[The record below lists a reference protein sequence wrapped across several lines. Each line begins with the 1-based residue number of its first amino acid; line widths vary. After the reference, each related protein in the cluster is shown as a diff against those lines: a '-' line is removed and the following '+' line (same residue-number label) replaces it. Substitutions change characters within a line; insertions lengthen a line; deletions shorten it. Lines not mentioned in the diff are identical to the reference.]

1 YATVSHGLFDWVN
14 TNAWYKLKEAG
25 IEIPFP
31 QQDLWFRNSLK
42 VVLEKEDG
50 TPLAVLDNPKPP
62 IVEKSDA
69 NFKGK
74 GRENETTD
82 ERKEH

>member
-1 YATVSHGLFDWVN
+1 PRRGCRDC
-14 TNAWYKLKEAG
+14 KLKEAG

-50 TPLAVLDNPKPP
+50 TPLAVLDKPNLP
-62 IVEKSDA
+62 Q
-69 NFKGK
+69 
-74 GRENETTD
+74 REGENNTREGN
-82 ERKEH
+82 K